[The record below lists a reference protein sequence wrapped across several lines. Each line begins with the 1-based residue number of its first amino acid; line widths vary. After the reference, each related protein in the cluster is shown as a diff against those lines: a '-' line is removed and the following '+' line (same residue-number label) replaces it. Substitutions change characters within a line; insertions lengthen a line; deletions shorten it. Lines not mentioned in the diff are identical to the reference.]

1 MALDPINYI
10 GMIQQAQGGGLG
22 DAITSGLQT
31 GAAIQQFRA
40 QRQQADQAAQY
51 AADVQAA
58 FNSGSARD
66 FAALSAKYPQQREA
80 FKQSWDMLN
89 KDQQDQEFGTG
100 VQVWNAL
107 GSGRADVAKSLL
119 DQHIAALKN
128 AGDDTS
134 DLENI
139 KRSIDADPRQARNMI
154 GLSLSAIDPDRWG
167 KIATEQRSA
176 ESAPFELSEK
186 AAKAQKAAVDAKFAE
201 SKAVQ
206 DLSKGGWEI
215 QKLANDINI
224 SKLNSQIAAM
234 NAQTSREGNDMKRQ
248 ELQLKLDDK
257 IQKRDDAVRAKAA
270 GVAQSRSTIDNS
282 LSTIDRV
289 LKNPALNAVLGSVEG
304 SDFYPATL
312 VGLLPGTASSDDR
325 ADALADI
332 DTLMSQTFLTQL
344 QALKDSSASGG
355 TGLGALTE
363 KEGDRLI
370 NGVQSFRRKQS
381 EKQYK
386 ENLQEV
392 QRLLLKARGNI
403 ADRYGVP
410 DTIPDRPNLESQPAS
425 SGFRVLGVE

>member
-1 MALDPINYI
+1 MALDPINYL
-10 GMIQQAQGGGLG
+10 GMIQQGVGGGIG
-22 DAITSGLQT
+22 EAITSGLRT
-31 GAAIQQFRA
+31 GAAIQEFRA
-40 QRQQADQAAQY
+40 QRNQADQAAQY

-58 FNSGSARD
+58 FNSGDARA

-234 NAQTSREGNDMKRQ
+234 NAQTSREGNDLKRQ
-248 ELQLKLDDK
+248 ELQLKLQDK
-257 IQKRDDAVRAKAA
+257 VRERDQKITEKTAELSSARASIDNMLNTADRILATPKDVIDSAA
-270 GVAQSRSTIDNS
+270 GPISSKILTV
-282 LSTIDRV
+282 
-289 LKNPALNAVLGSVEG
+289 
-304 SDFYPATL
+304 
-312 VGLLPGTASSDDR
+312 SSDT
-325 ADALADI
+325 ADLEELVN
-332 DTLMSQTFLTQL
+332 TLSSQAFMAQIPN
-344 QALKDSSASGG
+344 LKGM
-355 TGLGALTE
+355 GALSNAEGE
-363 KEGDRLI
+363 KLQSSLQNLSLRQSPERLLQNIQESQRLI
-370 NGVQSFRRKQS
+370 
-381 EKQYK
+381 
-386 ENLQEV
+386 
-392 QRLLLKARGNI
+392 LKARENLSTK
-403 ADRYGVP
+403 YGVP
-410 DTIPDRPNLESQPAS
+410 DTIPDRPAAAERAAPQ
-425 SGFRVLGVE
+425 GFRVLGVEGQ

>member
-1 MALDPINYI
+1 MALDPINYL
-10 GMIQQAQGGGLG
+10 GMIQQGVGGGIG
-22 DAITSGLQT
+22 EAITSGLRT
-31 GAAIQQFRA
+31 GAAIQEFRA
-40 QRQQADQAAQY
+40 QRNQADQAAQY

-58 FNSGSARD
+58 FNSGDARA

-119 DQHIAALKN
+119 DQHITALKN

-139 KRSIDADPRQARNMI
+139 KHSIDADPRQARNMI

-234 NAQTSREGNDMKRQ
+234 NAQTSREGNDLKRQ
-248 ELQLKLDDK
+248 ELQLKIQEK
-257 IQKRDDAVRAKAA
+257 IDKRDETLRTKAA
-270 GVAQSRSTIDNS
+270 DLTKARNTTDNLLDSVDKLLKTDRSVVESATGPVSSRIPTLSSDTADFEEALDTIGSQIIMDRIGEMSGVLSDTDLKVLQSSLQS
-282 LSTIDRV
+282 LSKRQSADR
-289 LKNPALNAVLGSVEG
+289 
-304 SDFYPATL
+304 
-312 VGLLPGTASSDDR
+312 LLENLR
-325 ADALADI
+325 RVQEL
-332 DTLMSQTFLTQL
+332 
-344 QALKDSSASGG
+344 ALKSRD
-355 TGLGALTE
+355 
-363 KEGDRLI
+363 
-370 NGVQSFRRKQS
+370 
-381 EKQYK
+381 
-386 ENLQEV
+386 NLAT
-392 QRLLLKARGNI
+392 K
-403 ADRYGVP
+403 YGVP
-410 DTIPDRPNLESQPAS
+410 NTIPDRPNLETQPAS

>member
-22 DAITSGLQT
+22 DAITSGLRT
-31 GAAIQQFRA
+31 GAAIQEFRA
-40 QRQQADQAAQY
+40 QRNQADQAAQY

-58 FNSGSARD
+58 FDTGDARA

-107 GSGRADVAKSLL
+107 GSGRADIAKGLL
-119 DQHIAALKN
+119 EQHITAMKN
-128 AGDDTS
+128 AGEDTS

-139 KRSIDADPRQARNMI
+139 RTSIEADPKQARNMI

-167 KIATEQRSA
+167 KIATEQRSS

-186 AAKAQKAAVDAKFAE
+186 AAKAQKAAVDARFAE

-224 SKLNSQIAAM
+224 SRQNSQIAAL
-234 NAQTSREGNDMKRQ
+234 NAGIAREGNDIKRQ
-248 ELQLKLDDK
+248 EMQLKLQEKLD
-257 IQKRDDAVRAKAA
+257 KRDSDLRGKVSEVENGRA
-270 GVAQSRSTIDNS
+270 TIDNFLNTADS
-282 LSTIDRV
+282 ILKTPAGTVSSATGTISSV
-289 LKNPALNAVLGSVEG
+289 LPTIGQDVADFEETLKTLGSQAFLSQV
-304 SDFYPATL
+304 PA
-312 VGLLPGTASSDDR
+312 
-325 ADALADI
+325 
-332 DTLMSQTFLTQL
+332 M
-344 QALKDSSASGG
+344 K
-355 TGLGALTE
+355 GLGALTE
-363 KEGDRLI
+363 AEGKKLESSLANLSLRQSPQKLLQ
-370 NGVQSFRRKQS
+370 NVQ
-381 EKQYK
+381 EA
-386 ENLQEV
+386 
-392 QRLLLKARGNI
+392 QRLMLGARKRLGEK
-403 ADRYGVP
+403 YGAP